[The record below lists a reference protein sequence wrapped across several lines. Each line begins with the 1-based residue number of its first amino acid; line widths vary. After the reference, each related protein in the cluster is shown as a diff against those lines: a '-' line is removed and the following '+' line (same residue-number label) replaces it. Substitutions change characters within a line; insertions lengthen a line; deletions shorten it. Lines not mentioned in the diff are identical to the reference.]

1 MTTTQIPDA
10 GAFLPRVYAFSTTL
24 TIDRGEGY
32 ELIADDGSRYLD
44 CISGFG
50 ANSTGHCHPRVVAAL
65 QAQAERLLHISIV
78 GRRTDLEAYAE
89 RLARVAPMP
98 HAKVY
103 FTNSGTES
111 VEAALKL
118 VRYASAR
125 PIVVAF
131 EGGFHGRT
139 LGSLSV
145 TSSKAT
151 MHAGH
156 EPMGGGVFTVPYPRR
171 ELGPTLEA
179 IDNLFLMRS
188 VPSRVS
194 AFIVE
199 PILGEGGYQP
209 AAPGFLTALRKIC
222 DRYGILLVVDEVQS
236 GFARSGRMWAVEHEG
251 VEPDLVTTAKG
262 IASGVPMGALIAR
275 AHLLDAWPPG
285 AHGNTYGGNP
295 LAVAAA
301 SATLDVIEQE
311 ELAANA
317 QARGEELL
325 LGLRDLAGQTAG
337 ETIVDVR
344 GRGLMVGIEFNSSD
358 AASVMY
364 RALLAQRVICGF
376 CGPSNEV
383 LRLSPPLIID
393 RTAVTRILD
402 AFASGLEGNS
412 PRKSRGADP

>member
-1 MTTTQIPDA
+1 MTQAQISDA
-10 GAFLPRVYAFSTTL
+10 RAFLPRVYAFATAL
-24 TIDRGEGY
+24 TIERGEGC

-50 ANSTGHCHPRVVAAL
+50 ANSTGHCHPSVVAAL

-78 GRRTDLEAYAE
+78 GRRADLEAYAA
-89 RLARVAPMP
+89 RLAGVAPMKN
-98 HAKVY
+98 AKVY

-151 MHAGH
+151 MRAGH
-156 EPMGGGVFTVPYPRR
+156 EPTGGGVFTVPYPRR
-171 ELGPTLEA
+171 ELSPTLDA
-179 IDNLFLMRS
+179 IDDLFLMKS
-188 VPSRVS
+188 VPSRIA

-209 AAPGFLTALRKIC
+209 PPQGFLTALRAIC
-222 DRYGILLVVDEVQS
+222 DRHGILLVVDEVQS

-251 VEPDLVTTAKG
+251 VEPDVVTSAKG

-275 AHLLDAWPPG
+275 GELLDAWPPG

-295 LAVAAA
+295 LAIAAA
-301 SATLDVIEQE
+301 TATLDVIEGE
-311 ELAANA
+311 NLAANA
-317 QARGEELL
+317 QARGDELL
-325 LGLRDLAGQTAG
+325 LGLRNLADQPGG
-337 ETIVDVR
+337 EKIIDVR
-344 GRGLMVGIEFNSSD
+344 GRGLMVGIEFNSPD
-358 AASVMY
+358 AASAIN
-364 RALLAQRVICGF
+364 RSLLAQRVIGGF
-376 CGPSNEV
+376 CGPSYEV
-383 LRLSPPLIID
+383 IRLSPPLIID
-393 RTAVTRILD
+393 RTGVARVLE
-402 AFASGLEGNS
+402 AFGSALQEL
-412 PRKSRGADP
+412 AA